1 MRNIVLEKTI
11 KLFLFVMTGFALFV
25 LFRGHDRPGGGFI
38 AGIIASAGFLM
49 YALVFGSNKLLAL
62 LKMNPRYIMGMGLLI
77 ALIASLMPAFW
88 GLPPMTAMWQEI
100 NFISVVTIDAGTP
113 LLFDTGVFV
122 LVIGVVLGI
131 ITSIM
136 DVLKWNS

>member
-25 LFRGHDRPGGGFI
+25 LLRGHNRPGGGFI

-49 YALVFGSNKLLAL
+49 YALVFGSDKLLEM
-62 LKMNPRYIMGMGLLI
+62 LKMNPRYIMGIGLLI
-77 ALIASLMPAFW
+77 TLFAALMPAFW

-100 NFISVVTIDAGTP
+100 NIISLFTIDAGTP

-122 LVIGVVLGI
+122 LVIGGVLGI

>member
-1 MRNIVLEKTI
+1 MKNIVLEKII

-25 LFRGHDRPGGGFI
+25 LLRGHDRPGGGFI

-49 YALVFGSNKLLAL
+49 YALVFGSDKLLDL
-62 LKMNPRYIMGMGLLI
+62 LKMNPRYIMGIGLLI
-77 ALIASLMPAFW
+77 SLVAALMPALW

-100 NFISVVTIDAGTP
+100 KIIPMPTIHAGTP

-122 LVIGVVLGI
+122 LVTGVVLGI